1 MLNLFRIPTATATY
15 NAITMNTCG
24 ARLSPSK
31 DQVCSSLRPSPF
43 PPTPIDITSRSWR
56 ISPHQCPFAQASHT
70 AFTHL
75 DTPVPPDSRAKST
88 PPSDQH
94 RQPQPVYPSPPL
106 TDAALASTIPLP
118 DVSGETFHKQ
128 DCAHCREEGVDENM
142 SHDGAR
148 HIAPLSPPPTVLVGT
163 SELPQ
168 GSQFEDE
175 GHQIESWRYGEDLQD
190 GGATAPLFPPVRDD
204 SGFEEFGS
212 QGGCEDDRTLDGS
225 QGADSLIEPTSVWI
239 PHSPLSMEEG
249 LQTVDLPSLHGALP
263 NFPVGSQ
270 SSGHSDALVSSVS
283 PTGME
288 SNAESWIPSPLMDW
302 SPSNTLIDVTSPPSS
317 PKPSGLSLELDEL
330 DSSLGFHTTP
340 LQQPS
345 PLSPVEIS
353 FGQHIPHWFQ
363 GKSSIQPFGEPLLS
377 NEPTPLA
384 EEHDPFIHYPHSS
397 LLHPQS
403 TDVDSEFSDTI
414 MPLEDD
420 GDAEL
425 PLPSPRRQPLNDL
438 YDPTLPHGD
447 IHLTPV
453 PRSPH
458 SNLLPLADLDMYDAS
473 EPPGSPHS
481 PHSLLPELEGEDLSM
496 FPEPAGPPMDTIAPS
511 LLGGAPE
518 PQAGLGLFLQSDPPL
533 ARSPSPDEDDFGFL
547 DIQLDPE
554 SANVEIDEFLA
565 LRALRKNALAQERA
579 ARMAEA
585 ELGERI
591 TATASALLPPSHVQ
605 GDPDAMQM
613 DSDILD
619 PAEKRIR
626 KRELHS
632 LMDMRA
638 EARRTRKLQKQR
650 SKEIGALLD
659 FKMHSPMSPMEGL
672 PPLVVGGG
680 KGWTKTIAHL
690 VAHMVLRRRDRSRPL
705 ENKATGLES
714 PLRRPTSLR
723 HSISADDL
731 LLSTTSTGSEEDE
744 DDDMEM

>member
-1 MLNLFRIPTATATY
+1 
-15 NAITMNTCG
+15 
-24 ARLSPSK
+24 
-31 DQVCSSLRPSPF
+31 
-43 PPTPIDITSRSWR
+43 
-56 ISPHQCPFAQASHT
+56 
-70 AFTHL
+70 
-75 DTPVPPDSRAKST
+75 
-88 PPSDQH
+88 
-94 RQPQPVYPSPPL
+94 
-106 TDAALASTIPLP
+106 
-118 DVSGETFHKQ
+118 
-128 DCAHCREEGVDENM
+128 M

-168 GSQFEDE
+168 GSQSEDE

-225 QGADSLIEPTSVWI
+225 QGADALIEPTSVWI

-263 NFPVGSQ
+263 NFPVDSQ
-270 SSGHSDALVSSVS
+270 SSGHSDTFVSSVS
-283 PTGME
+283 PSGME
-288 SNAESWIPSPLMDW
+288 SNAESWMPSPVMDW

-317 PKPSGLSLELDEL
+317 PKPGGLSLELDEL
-330 DSSLGFHTTP
+330 DSSLGFHTMP

-345 PLSPVEIS
+345 PLSPVELS
-353 FGQHIPHWFQ
+353 FGQHTPYWFQ

-414 MPLEDD
+414 MPSEDD
-420 GDAEL
+420 DIAEL
-425 PLPSPRRQPLNDL
+425 PPPSR
-438 YDPTLPHGD
+438 H
-447 IHLTPV
+447 
-453 PRSPH
+453 
-458 SNLLPLADLDMYDAS
+458 
-473 EPPGSPHS
+473 PPGSPHS

-591 TATASALLPPSHVQ
+591 TATASALLPPSH
-605 GDPDAMQM
+605 
-613 DSDILD
+613 
-619 PAEKRIR
+619 
-626 KRELHS
+626 
-632 LMDMRA
+632 
-638 EARRTRKLQKQR
+638 ARRTRKLQKQR

-680 KGWTKTIAHL
+680 KGWTKT
-690 VAHMVLRRRDRSRPL
+690 
-705 ENKATGLES
+705 
-714 PLRRPTSLR
+714 
-723 HSISADDL
+723 
-731 LLSTTSTGSEEDE
+731 
-744 DDDMEM
+744 